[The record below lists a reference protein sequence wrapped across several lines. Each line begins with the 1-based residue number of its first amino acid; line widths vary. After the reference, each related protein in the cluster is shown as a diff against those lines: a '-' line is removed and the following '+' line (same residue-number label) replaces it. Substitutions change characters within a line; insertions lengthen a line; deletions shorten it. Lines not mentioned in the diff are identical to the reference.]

1 MPNAL
6 DGDQASPT
14 VRLWAIQGTFSMTD
28 SHKLAQ
34 GASTGCPILCN
45 TRFNRN
51 SEMTNAELLTASI
64 AVSGSRIMS
73 TVHLKK
79 DGTCR
84 KTVFNPRH
92 IGEVKGTGH
101 PMRGAAAVNVFR
113 VMDLTLNPP
122 AWRAVDAR
130 RLVEVKVGGQV
141 ITTTVEE

>member
-1 MPNAL
+1 
-6 DGDQASPT
+6 
-14 VRLWAIQGTFSMTD
+14 
-28 SHKLAQ
+28 
-34 GASTGCPILCN
+34 
-45 TRFNRN
+45 
-51 SEMTNAELLTASI
+51 MTNAQLLTASI

-73 TVHLKK
+73 TVHVKK
-79 DGTCR
+79 DGTRR

-92 IGEVKGTGH
+92 IGEIKGTGN

-113 VMDLTLNPP
+113 VMDLTQNPP

>member
-1 MPNAL
+1 MPGTHHL
-6 DGDQASPT
+6 DLETTCLSGTRGIVESPE
-14 VRLWAIQGTFSMTD
+14 
-28 SHKLAQ
+28 
-34 GASTGCPILCN
+34 TGN

-51 SEMTNAELLTASI
+51 PEMTNAELLTASI

>member
-1 MPNAL
+1 MPGTNHL
-6 DGDQASPT
+6 DLETTCLSGTRGIVESPE
-14 VRLWAIQGTFSMTD
+14 
-28 SHKLAQ
+28 
-34 GASTGCPILCN
+34 TGN

-51 SEMTNAELLTASI
+51 PEMTNAELLTASI

>member
-1 MPNAL
+1 MPGTRHL
-6 DGDQASPT
+6 DLETTCLSGTRGIVESPE
-14 VRLWAIQGTFSMTD
+14 
-28 SHKLAQ
+28 
-34 GASTGCPILCN
+34 TGN

-122 AWRAVDAR
+122 AWRAVGAR